1 MEVDLETHCPNYP
14 LWPLAKIVDTSLG
27 RKGVKAVI
35 LFFLNCGACDV
46 YPAIG
51 GSLVVLYLD
60 VLVDF
65 ARLCVD
71 FYEVFLI
78 DVATACRR
86 IDQNLS

>member
-1 MEVDLETHCPNYP
+1 MEVDLETHCPNCP
-14 LWPLAKIVDTSLG
+14 LWPFVKIVDTSLARTG
-27 RKGVKAVI
+27 FKAVF
-35 LFFLNCGACDV
+35 LFFLNSGACDV

-71 FYEVFLI
+71 FYEVFLV

-86 IDQNLS
+86 VDQNLS